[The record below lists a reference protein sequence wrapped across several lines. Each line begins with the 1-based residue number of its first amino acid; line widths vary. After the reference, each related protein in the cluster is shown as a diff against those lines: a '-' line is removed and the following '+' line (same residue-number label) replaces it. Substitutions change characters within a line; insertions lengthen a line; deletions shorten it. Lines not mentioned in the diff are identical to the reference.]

1 MKKLLLFIL
10 PFIFVSCDMGT
21 PAPSN
26 NYPKNNQKILE
37 LSQKGQYFKVL
48 TVIFKDGNFVFVPLK
63 RENLKHWTATLDNN
77 KKVKV
82 KSETPKEIA
91 TELFGA
97 KVKEARWAS
106 GN

>member
-1 MKKLLLFIL
+1 
-10 PFIFVSCDMGT
+10 V
-21 PAPSN
+21 
-26 NYPKNNQKILE
+26 
-37 LSQKGQYFKVL
+37 
-48 TVIFKDGNFVFVPLK
+48 VI
-63 RENLKHWTATLDNN
+63 HWTATLDNGTKDG

-91 TELFGA
+91 AELFGA